1 MADRKTI
8 MSWLEGLAQD
18 DWAEWHSDSEVQT
31 TAQAALD
38 LLKEQESK
46 KVINIYA
53 NWDFELIGNCPKCNA
68 ILHEFNNAKACGF
81 CGQAVKWS
89 DNQT

>member
-1 MADRKTI
+1 MTDRKTV

-38 LLKEQESK
+38 LLKEQEEQIEQLEHDLA
-46 KVINIYA
+46 VTQNNLNYYV
-53 NWDFELIGNCPKCNA
+53 NGN
-68 ILHEFNNAKACGF
+68 
-81 CGQAVKWS
+81 
-89 DNQT
+89 D

>member
-1 MADRKTI
+1 MADRKTV

-38 LLKEQESK
+38 LLKEQEPK

-53 NWDFELIGNCPKCNA
+53 NWDFELTGKCPKCNA
-68 ILHEFNNAKACGF
+68 ILYEYNNAKACGF
-81 CGQAVKWS
+81 CGQEVKW
-89 DNQT
+89 DG